1 MSRTGAIPEASETIV
16 AIATPPGVGAIGLIR
31 VSGART
37 REVVA
42 PLLRLASGK
51 DVGCAEPRV
60 LHRVRVVDP
69 VTGERI
75 DDGLAVFMPR
85 PRSYTGEDVVEISCH
100 GNPVVLAEVINSLT
114 HAGARLAEPGEF
126 TRRAFLNGRID
137 LIQAEAV
144 ALLIGARTER
154 ATRLAA
160 RQLEGALSRD
170 VAELREALVD
180 VLAGLEVTLDFPD
193 DAVGISR
200 GVAAERCARIGDR
213 LAEMVAATDRG
224 RLIDQGLAVML
235 TGAPNV
241 GKSSL
246 LNALLARDRAIV
258 SPAPGTTRDVIE
270 GEIVIDG
277 VCVRLMDGAGLANPS
292 DALEAEGMSRSRRA
306 VEASDLVLVVLDAS
320 RPRTEADEA
329 VLRFTADRPRRI
341 VGNKADLPRATDDG
355 RYDCLSSALS
365 AAGVAALREALA
377 GWVRERVAMDADEG
391 GMVAS
396 LRVREYLEGA
406 RAACGRARDGLTAAV
421 PIEAVLVDLRDVL
434 EALEGAQGSR
444 VDDAILDRIFASFCV
459 GK

>member
-1 MSRTGAIPEASETIV
+1 
-16 AIATPPGVGAIGLIR
+16 
-31 VSGART
+31 
-37 REVVA
+37 
-42 PLLRLASGK
+42 
-51 DVGCAEPRV
+51 
-60 LHRVRVVDP
+60 
-69 VTGERI
+69 
-75 DDGLAVFMPR
+75 
-85 PRSYTGEDVVEISCH
+85 
-100 GNPVVLAEVINSLT
+100 
-114 HAGARLAEPGEF
+114 
-126 TRRAFLNGRID
+126 
-137 LIQAEAV
+137 
-144 ALLIGARTER
+144 
-154 ATRLAA
+154 
-160 RQLEGALSRD
+160 
-170 VAELREALVD
+170 
-180 VLAGLEVTLDFPD
+180 
-193 DAVGISR
+193 
-200 GVAAERCARIGDR
+200 
-213 LAEMVAATDRG
+213 
-224 RLIDQGLAVML
+224 ML